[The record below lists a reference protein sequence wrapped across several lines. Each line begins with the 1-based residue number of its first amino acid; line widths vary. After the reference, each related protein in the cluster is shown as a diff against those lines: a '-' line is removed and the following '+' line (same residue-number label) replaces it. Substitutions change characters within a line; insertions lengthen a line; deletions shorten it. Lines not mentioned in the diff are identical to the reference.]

1 MNAPF
6 RLRHVSHDALRKYPA
21 RRFKT
26 MAEDLNIIKLTNL
39 NSIKLPTN
47 TDTGSTSTVN
57 SGDNAT
63 EKHINTAE
71 EPSMSCNVFK
81 LQIVSDDSNRQIT
94 GKLSL
99 QAVNTGVQ
107 VKNDTELEDTSSEH
121 RFNANQTIV
130 NSAGDKENIVM
141 SSSSST
147 SENTQEEDT
156 SGQRILQH
164 SNLTASKQ
172 HSNTEDNDAEARRKA
187 QEEGCV
193 NVVLPGTVTQEGCCR
208 FVSEI
213 LKFILYQRQQL
224 PMTYDQLVY
233 SQKKQLATMQ
243 DKDVVSRRPAQ
254 SADMG
259 RRKCQQTL
267 QELEEV
273 LQQLEVLF
281 SLSKVP
287 RVLLLM
293 GGSLVLPK
301 ELYEINMEALI
312 LASGDQCLRVSSC
325 LRQLFRTLFVADLLS
340 DTRPVRLMPTTVLV
354 LAHRDCGVGWFRP
367 KLQFKVPTRVKN
379 QIIALSTD
387 PSICTETRAEGS
399 DWQDYVWFQAPMTIK
414 GLALP

>member
-1 MNAPF
+1 
-6 RLRHVSHDALRKYPA
+6 
-21 RRFKT
+21 
-26 MAEDLNIIKLTNL
+26 
-39 NSIKLPTN
+39 
-47 TDTGSTSTVN
+47 
-57 SGDNAT
+57 
-63 EKHINTAE
+63 
-71 EPSMSCNVFK
+71 MSCNVFK

-147 SENTQEEDT
+147 SAKIEPDRSIAHPNYIILFLVLTENTQEEDT
-156 SGQRILQH
+156 LGQRILQH